1 MKLQVFIAIHALM
14 LTADRAESQSWLLKP
29 ANPASTDSYCA
40 KTRTN
45 ATAHTN
51 RINENAVAVPL
62 LAIAPSINLYW

>member
-45 ATAHTN
+45 AAAHTN
-51 RINENAVAVPL
+51 RINEKGCRRAALGRRAFN
-62 LAIAPSINLYW
+62 